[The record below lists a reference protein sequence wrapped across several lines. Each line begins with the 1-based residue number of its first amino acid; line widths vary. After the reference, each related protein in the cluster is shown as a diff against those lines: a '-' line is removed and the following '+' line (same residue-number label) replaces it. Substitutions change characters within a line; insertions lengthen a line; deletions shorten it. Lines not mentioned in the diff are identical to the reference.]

1 MIDRELDEYKGDLQ
15 QILYPMFI
23 LLYLTMIRRG
33 FEDSAYQFYNQY
45 SSCFKSNNIELNKEL
60 SFTS

>member
-33 FEDSAYQFYNQY
+33 FEDNAH
-45 SSCFKSNNIELNKEL
+45 
-60 SFTS
+60 